1 MSRKIKL
8 EFQIIRNIYYK
19 MGMLF
24 IVITLLINILTN
36 YEVMS
41 IEWKEIR
48 LFTVSVGIP
57 LYFYGTFVHYKT
69 TKDVSFVKQT
79 LVGFLIGLTIIA
91 IVFISR

>member
-1 MSRKIKL
+1 MISKIKL
-8 EFQIIRNIYYK
+8 DFQIIRNIYYRI
-19 MGMLF
+19 GMLL

>member
-8 EFQIIRNIYYK
+8 DFQINRNIYYRT
-19 MGMLF
+19 GTIFL
-24 IVITLLINILTN
+24 VITLLINILTN
-36 YEVMS
+36 YG
-41 IEWKEIR
+41 IIPIGWKEIR
-48 LFTVSVGIP
+48 LFTISVGIF

>member
-8 EFQIIRNIYYK
+8 DFQIIRNIYYRT
-19 MGMLF
+19 GTLF

-36 YEVMS
+36 YEVMP
-41 IEWKEIR
+41 IGWKEIR

-69 TKDVSFVKQT
+69 TNDVSFVKQT
-79 LVGFLIGLTIIA
+79 LAGFLIGLTIIA

>member
-8 EFQIIRNIYYK
+8 DFQINRNIYYRT
-19 MGMLF
+19 GTIFL
-24 IVITLLINILTN
+24 VITLLINILTN

>member
-8 EFQIIRNIYYK
+8 DFQIIRNIYYK

-36 YEVMS
+36 YELMS

>member
-8 EFQIIRNIYYK
+8 DFQIIRNIYYRT
-19 MGMLF
+19 GTLF

-36 YEVMS
+36 YEV
-41 IEWKEIR
+41 IPIGLKEIR
-48 LFTVSVGIP
+48 IFTASVGIP

>member
-1 MSRKIKL
+1 
-8 EFQIIRNIYYK
+8 

>member
-8 EFQIIRNIYYK
+8 DFQIIRNIYYK